1 MTGRK
6 IVVDVPATL
15 GLPPYWL
22 CEIKEDREY
31 KDNKP
36 TEKLL
41 GYKYIT
47 AIPRLGLERIA
58 VKIPGPLQITLT
70 DDELEAVDFEN
81 LSLDV
86 YGMENRQ
93 IGLSAK
99 ATRIFVATEKK

>member
-1 MTGRK
+1 MNARK

-15 GLPPYWL
+15 GGPTYWL

-41 GYKYIT
+41 GYRYIT
-47 AIPRLGLERIA
+47 AIPRLGLERIV

-81 LSLDV
+81 LSLNV
-86 YGMENRQ
+86 YGMENKQ
-93 IGLSAK
+93 VGLSAK
-99 ATRIFVATEKK
+99 ATGIFIATEKK